1 MTFTVYLA
9 KEAITPAVIAQ
20 FPHNC
25 MKRAMSDLVA
35 KFQSLS
41 IAAPALS
48 KEQSAFS
55 TQWQSVLQAGQVE
68 QQLDQLNLFLRDN
81 TFLVATLQPTETDVQ
96 LFEAVLPL
104 SKQLVAS
111 TKDTKD
117 VYAKYR
123 HVFRW
128 VDYLQQLLQVPGADQ
143 LALNHDLE
151 LPHEVVEKKKKG
163 EAAKKDDAKKDDGKK
178 GKKADG
184 KKADGEQKQRG
195 KPDEETLKRLREEA
209 KAKKAAKKAAKAA
222 EEAAKGK
229 DGNAAPELPSP
240 SVVDF
245 RVGFIQ
251 KAIKHPNADSLY
263 VSTIDV
269 GDEEGPRTVCS
280 GLVAHFPLEAMQE
293 RYVVV
298 VCNLKPVNMRSIK
311 STAMVLCGSDDDH
324 VEFVEPP
331 AGSKAGDK
339 VFFEGLGAEEPLKQL
354 NPKKKIWEALQPH
367 FSTNDALEVVYK
379 NDDGSALKLT
389 NANGDSFKVASI
401 KNANVR

>member
-1 MTFTVYLA
+1 MSEL
-9 KEAITPAVIAQ
+9 IT
-20 FPHNC
+20 
-25 MKRAMSDLVA
+25 
-35 KFQSLS
+35 KFKALS
-41 IAAPALS
+41 IAVPTLT
-48 KEQSAFS
+48 KEQSAYV
-55 TQWQSVLQAGQVE
+55 TQWQSILKTGSIE
-68 QQLDQLNLFLRDN
+68 QNLDQINLFLRDN
-81 TFLVATLQPTETDVQ
+81 TFLVNTLQPTETDIV

-104 SKQLVAS
+104 SKQLVGS
-111 TKDTKD
+111 TKDVKD
-117 VYAKYR
+117 IYGKYR

-128 VDYLQQLLQVPGADQ
+128 VDYLQNLLGVPSNEQLT
-143 LALNHDLE
+143 LNHDLE
-151 LPHEVVEKKKKG
+151 LTREIIEKKKKVVAG
-163 EAAKKDDAKKDDGKK
+163 TDAKTPATNDKK
-178 GKKADG
+178 NNNKKKAT
-184 KKADGEQKQRG
+184 DGEEKPRG

-209 KAKKAAKKAAKAA
+209 KAKKAAKKAAKAQETA
-222 EEAAKGK
+222 GKADASATAAGS
-229 DGNAAPELPSP
+229 DVHAP
-240 SVVDF
+240 SVIDF

-280 GLVAHFPLEAMQE
+280 GLVKHFPLEAMQE

-311 STAMVLCGSDDDH
+311 STAMVLCGSDEEH

-339 VFFEGLGAEEPLKQL
+339 VFFEGFGSEEPLKQL

-367 FSTNDALEVVYK
+367 FSTNDSLEVIFK
-379 NDDGSALKLT
+379 KDDGSNLKLT
-389 NANGDSFKVASI
+389 NSKGESFKVASI